1 MIYTLTTNP
10 AIDMNVTAERLV
22 PNVVSRTANP
32 VYTPNGKG
40 LNVSFTLHHFGV
52 DSTILGFF
60 GGFSGRYIVDGAR
73 EKGCEV
79 KPVWVDGITRINTF
93 ISLMDGSGDEYKLPT
108 AGCPVPR
115 AQQLEMLELL
125 RTLPDLDVLVISGS
139 LSPQIDPSFYDEIID
154 VLEGRGAEFVLD
166 ISHPCLAHLI
176 ERGPLLIK
184 PNDEELG
191 QIFGIGVADESEIP
205 DALREICSRGA
216 KNVLLTM
223 GGNGA
228 FFTDGEKVWRASAV
242 KVDVLSATCAGDATL
257 AAFLSRWF
265 ASRETVEAS
274 LRRAMATGAN
284 VAMCAGLGDFAL
296 VDELEGRVAIE
307 RIVWNPSRLAHGDQ
321 Q

>member
-10 AIDMNVTAERLV
+10 AVDMNVTADRLV
-22 PNVVSRTANP
+22 PNKVSRTANP

-40 LNVSFTLHHFGV
+40 LNVSLTLHHFGV
-52 DSTILGFF
+52 EATILGFF
-60 GGFSGRYIVDGAR
+60 GGFSGRYIVDRAN
-73 EKGCEV
+73 EKGCDV
-79 KPVWVDGITRINTF
+79 KPIWVDGITRINTF
-93 ISLMDGSGDEYKLPT
+93 ISLTDGSGDEYKLPN

-115 AQQLEMLELL
+115 EQQVEMLELL
-125 RTLPDLDVLVISGS
+125 RTLPDLDALVISGS
-139 LSPQIDPSFYDEIID
+139 LSPQIDPSFYDEVID
-154 VLEGRGAEFVLD
+154 VLEKRGSEFVLD

>member
-10 AIDMNVTAERLV
+10 AVDMNVTAERLA

-40 LNVSFTLHHFGV
+40 LNVSFTLRHFGV
-52 DSTILGFF
+52 ESTILGFF

-73 EKGCEV
+73 EKGCAVE
-79 KPVWVDGITRINTF
+79 PVWVDGITRINTF
-93 ISLMDGSGDEYKLPT
+93 ISLTDGSGDEYKLPN

-139 LSPQIDPSFYDEIID
+139 LSPQIDPSFYDEVID
-154 VLEGRGAEFVLD
+154 VLEERGAEFVLD

-176 ERGPLLIK
+176 ERSPLLIK

-191 QIFGIGVADESEIP
+191 QIFGISVADESEVP
-205 DALREICSRGA
+205 GALREICARGA

-223 GGNGA
+223 GGDGA
-228 FFTDGEKVWRASAV
+228 FFTDGERVWRAGAV

-257 AAFLSRWF
+257 AAFLSRWVGDRD
-265 ASRETVEAS
+265 AVEPA

-296 VDELEGRVAIE
+296 VDALEGRVAIKQ
-307 RIVWNPSRLAHGDQ
+307 VA
-321 Q
+321 

>member
-93 ISLMDGSGDEYKLPT
+93 ISLMDGSGDEYKLPN

-228 FFTDGEKVWRASAV
+228 FFTVGEKVWRARS
-242 KVDVLSATCAGDATL
+242 TCFPTHA
-257 AAFLSRWF
+257 
-265 ASRETVEAS
+265 
-274 LRRAMATGAN
+274 RAMPRLQRSSRGGSLVVRPWRRRFAVPWPPGRTSPCVLVWAISPWS
-284 VAMCAGLGDFAL
+284 MSLKEGLLSSG
-296 VDELEGRVAIE
+296 
-307 RIVWNPSRLAHGDQ
+307 
-321 Q
+321 